1 LISLLVIVNVGTI
14 LVMVMGV
21 LAFILPVD
29 MRVAVCMSVLVGM
42 DYTVM
47 AMFMGV

>member
-1 LISLLVIVNVGTI
+1 MVVIMRDFCTVIVT
-14 LVMVMGV
+14 M
-21 LAFILPVD
+21 LAFILSVD
-29 MRVAVCMSVLVGM
+29 MRVDVCMSVLVGM